1 MGEAVTGWLLLIV
14 NGDTILASHR
24 AVEIID
30 GIAVSQAVSYACIVA
45 HGGSDLDRN
54 HIMSSCIWLYL
65 AFSSLFNY
73 LYKLANNICMYVYSS
88 IPVDDI

>member
-30 GIAVSQAVSYACIVA
+30 GIAVSQAVSYACINCCP
-45 HGGSDLDRN
+45 R
-54 HIMSSCIWLYL
+54 WL
-65 AFSSLFNY
+65 
-73 LYKLANNICMYVYSS
+73 
-88 IPVDDI
+88 

>member
-1 MGEAVTGWLLLIV
+1 MALPSVRQSVMPAL
-14 NGDTILASHR
+14 
-24 AVEIID
+24 
-30 GIAVSQAVSYACIVA
+30 IVA

-73 LYKLANNICMYVYSS
+73 LYKLANNNICMYVYSS